1 MAKMQSSMAGLREI
15 PLSQIVDNGNVR
27 SDYREIE
34 ELAESI
40 KANGQLEPVLVKPLE
55 KDADGIESYEL
66 IAGHRR
72 RRAVQYL
79 CDKGE
84 SITTIKALIVTGDKL
99 TLQLVENLQR
109 SDLTAVE
116 RESGIYA
123 MCKNGLSQKDV
134 AARLAKP
141 ETFISRNVSA
151 FKVREAATAAG
162 IDISGLATGT
172 LNEIQAAKAADY
184 AELVKEILREG
195 GTLEAAR
202 AVMEKYR
209 VAHGKP
215 ANPQRE
221 KERAAAPAPVPEKE
235 SAGGLRDPLGLDPL
249 AGDSGIDDLPDY
261 THEDNHAETPPEKPA
276 QKPEKK
282 KSVMPPKDWIEEFD
296 PPHKQ
301 VDFNDVCLAII
312 RYAKGQEMKVC
323 TAHFNGG
330 DCEGCKDVN
339 YCGAYYKVEAAKDI
353 IALLHTEL

>member
-40 KANGQLEPVLVKPLE
+40 KTNGQLEPVLVKPLE
-55 KDADGIESYEL
+55 KDADGMDSYEL
-66 IAGHRR
+66 VAGHRR
-72 RRAVQYL
+72 SRAVRHL

-84 SITTIKALIVTGDKL
+84 SITTIKALIVTGDRL

-109 SDLTAVE
+109 SDLTAAE

-123 MCKNGLSQKDV
+123 MCKNGLSQKEV

-151 FKVREAATAAG
+151 FKVREAAAAAG
-162 IDISGLATGT
+162 IDTSGLATGT

-184 AELVKEILREG
+184 AELVQEILSAG
-195 GTLEAAR
+195 GTLEVAR
-202 AVMEKYR
+202 SVMEIYR
-209 VAHGKP
+209 VEHGKP

-221 KERAAAPAPVPEKE
+221 KEQAPAPAAPERE
-235 SAGGLRDPLGLDPL
+235 SEGGPSDPLGLDPL
-249 AGDSGIDDLPDY
+249 GLDGIKGLP
-261 THEDNHAETPPEKPA
+261 DNHAETPPEKPA

-282 KSVMPPKDWIEEFD
+282 KAVMPPKDWIEEFD

-312 RYAKGQEMKVC
+312 RYAEGQEMKVC
-323 TAHFNGG
+323 TAHFNNG

-339 YCGAYYKVEAAKDI
+339 YCGPYYKVEAAKDI

>member
-27 SDYREIE
+27 ADYREIE

-40 KANGQLEPVLVKPLE
+40 KTNGQLEPVLVKPLE
-55 KDADGIESYEL
+55 KDTDGIENYEL

-123 MCKNGLSQKDV
+123 MCKTGLSQKEV
-134 AARLAKP
+134 AARLTKP

-151 FKVREAATAAG
+151 FKVRAAAAAAG
-162 IDISGLATGT
+162 VDASGLATGT
-172 LNEIQAAKAADY
+172 LNEIQAAAADDY
-184 AELVKEILREG
+184 AELVKEILRG
-195 GTLEAAR
+195 GSTLEAAR

-215 ANPQRE
+215 ANPQGE
-221 KERAAAPAPVPEKE
+221 KERAAAPAPAPEKE
-235 SAGGLRDPLGLDPL
+235 SAGGLSDPLGIDPF
-249 AGDSGIDDLPDY
+249 AGDSFDEDLPDY
-261 THEDNHAETPPEKPA
+261 MHEDNQAETPPEKPA

-282 KSVMPPKDWIEEFD
+282 KPAPPKEWIEEFN

-301 VDFNDVCLAII
+301 VDFNSVCLAIMK
-312 RYAKGQEMKVC
+312 YADRKFDEC
-323 TAHFNGG
+323 PSDAHFNSRECG
-330 DCEGCKDVN
+330 CEDFCE
-339 YCGAYYKVEAAKDI
+339 AHYKREAARDI